1 MHESNIVNAIEERSG
16 VKEGDMISK
25 YFLGLL
31 YDFFF
36 LIIQLL
42 LVKCQVNQ
50 PFM

>member
-1 MHESNIVNAIEERSG
+1 MHEPNIVNVIEERSG
-16 VKEGDMISK
+16 VKEGDIISK

-31 YDFFF
+31 YFF